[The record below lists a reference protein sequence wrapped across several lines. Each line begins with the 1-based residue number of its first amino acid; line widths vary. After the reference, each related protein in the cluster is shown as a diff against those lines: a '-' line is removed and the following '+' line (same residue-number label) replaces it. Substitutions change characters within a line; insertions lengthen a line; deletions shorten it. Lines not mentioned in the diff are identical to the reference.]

1 MAYSFSV
8 AVFLRIGHFPF
19 HFSGIFV
26 DSCDYIALLFQFPVG
41 GHNCG
46 NVEMCT
52 SGWFDLGSVKKKEE
66 EEEAKTR
73 REKEEEEEE
82 CRQMILTPGQP

>member
-19 HFSGIFV
+19 HFSRIWG
-26 DSCDYIALLFQFPVG
+26 DSCDYIALLLQFPVD

-46 NVEMCT
+46 NVDMCT
-52 SGWFDLGSVKKKEE
+52 SGWFDLGNLKKKKEE
-66 EEEAKTR
+66 EEGKSR
-73 REKEEEEEE
+73 RKKKERKKERKEE
-82 CRQMILTPGQP
+82 RRRM